1 MKLPK
6 LWRVPMTMALLMQ
19 NNGLVIVEIIMELP
33 SAEGREFDG

>member
-6 LWRVPMTMALLMQ
+6 FWRVPMTMALLMQ
-19 NNGLVIVEIIMELP
+19 NKDLVIGEIIMKFP